1 MKKVL
6 ILVLTFSFILSTA
19 VFAKQYKIMDKTIK
33 VQDENKIVR
42 EVPTQYSYDKTCY
55 IANNIDG
62 VIVCKYSNT
71 YSKGWKEISLEDYIK
86 RYDERNNLEVSY

>member
-6 ILVLTFSFILSTA
+6 SLVLTFSFILSTA
-19 VFAKQYKIMDKTIK
+19 VFANQYKIVDKTIK

-62 VIVCKYSNT
+62 IIICKYSNT
-71 YSKGWKEISLEDYIK
+71 YSEGWKEISLEDYIK
-86 RYDERNNLEVSY
+86 RYDRRNSLDITY

>member
-6 ILVLTFSFILSTA
+6 SLVLTFSFILSTA
-19 VFAKQYKIMDKTIK
+19 VFANQYKIVDKTIK
-33 VQDENKIVR
+33 VENENKIVR

-55 IANNIDG
+55 IANNIDE

-71 YSKGWKEISLEDYIK
+71 YSNGWQEISLEDYIK
-86 RYDERNNLEVSY
+86 RYEERNSLGITY